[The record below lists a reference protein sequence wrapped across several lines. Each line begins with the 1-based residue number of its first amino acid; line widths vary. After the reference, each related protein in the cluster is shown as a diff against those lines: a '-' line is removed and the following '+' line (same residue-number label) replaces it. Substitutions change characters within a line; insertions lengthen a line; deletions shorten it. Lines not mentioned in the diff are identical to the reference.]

1 MILNSVF
8 LRLIYKLKTKNLNVK
23 YGKKLEGLK
32 ELDKFLKNMPLNKVV
47 LFLVNPKKYMN
58 VNLEIIKIVIKQNK
72 FSGIYITVNRPFS
85 TLVNIMEKKGI
96 DTDKIFFI
104 DCITKMIPSPRGI
117 SLVPRKKFEVK
128 KNCIFIPS
136 PARLTEIGLALSEAL
151 SGMKHP
157 KTKFLYLDSL
167 STLSIYNDLS
177 TIAKFVHF
185 LTTRIR
191 LFGVVGLI
199 MCVEKKMDNKLFNI
213 LSEVCDMTIEV
224 V

>member
-1 MILNSVF
+1 MKEKKKQHPKLN
-8 LRLIYKLKTKNLNVK
+8 
-23 YGKKLEGLK
+23 GLK
-32 ELDKFLKNMPLNKVV
+32 DLDKFLKNMPLNKVV
-47 LFLVNPKKYMN
+47 LFLVDPKKYMDI
-58 VNLEIIKIVIKQNK
+58 NLQIIKIAIKNNK
-72 FSGIYITVNRPFS
+72 FSGIYITINRPFS
-85 TLVNIMEKKGI
+85 TLVNIMEKHDI

-104 DCITKMIPSPRGI
+104 DCITKMVPSPKGI
-117 SLVPRKKFEVK
+117 SLTQGKKFEK
-128 KNCIFIPS
+128 KENCIFIPS
-136 PARLTEIGLALSEAL
+136 PSRLTEIGLALSEAL
-151 SGMKHP
+151 SGMKNP
-157 KTKFLYLDSL
+157 SNKFLYLDSL

-199 MCVEKKMDNKLFNI
+199 MCVEKKMDDKLFNI